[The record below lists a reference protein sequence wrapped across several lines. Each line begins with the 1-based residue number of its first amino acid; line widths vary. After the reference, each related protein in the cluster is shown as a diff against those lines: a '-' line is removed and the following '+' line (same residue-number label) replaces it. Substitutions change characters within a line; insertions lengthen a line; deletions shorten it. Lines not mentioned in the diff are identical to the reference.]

1 MKSGITYQVS
11 YITII
16 DSKDN
21 KNNSQVYVH
30 KSADK
35 VGSLLS
41 EIESDILDKRY
52 TNIDFSGT
60 IKAPVHRIEV
70 IDKPY
75 EYTYIDNAFIGNAK
89 FELENGEIVKL
100 DFYDLLNNIWKYVIN
115 T

>member
-35 VGSLLS
+35 VGSLCLKLNQ
-41 EIESDILDKRY
+41 IFQIKDIL
-52 TNIDFSGT
+52 ILISL
-60 IKAPVHRIEV
+60 
-70 IDKPY
+70 
-75 EYTYIDNAFIGNAK
+75 
-89 FELENGEIVKL
+89 EL
-100 DFYDLLNNIWKYVIN
+100 
-115 T
+115 